1 MEVWKSI
8 PNYEGLYEVSSLGK
22 VKSLPRKICNH
33 KGCHI
38 SKEKILRPGIN
49 SRDYLSI
56 VLFKNNSKKSL
67 NVHQLIAMAFLN
79 HTPCGHNLVVDHI
92 NKNKI
97 DNRLENLQLIT
108 NRKNCS
114 KDVKNKTSKYTGV
127 SLDKRNN
134 NRWKSLIKIKGK
146 TTYLGYFK
154 CELAA
159 HLAYQ
164 NKLKELC

>member
-67 NVHQLIAMAFLN
+67 NVHQLVAMAFLN

-108 NRKNCS
+108 NRKNC
-114 KDVKNKTSKYTGV
+114 
-127 SLDKRNN
+127 
-134 NRWKSLIKIKGK
+134 
-146 TTYLGYFK
+146 
-154 CELAA
+154 
-159 HLAYQ
+159 
-164 NKLKELC
+164 